1 MNENRFYVYVHTCKE
16 TGEVRYIGKGTDG
29 RYKHKSNRT
38 KEHRE
43 IWDSLH
49 KKILI
54 NNLSSDNASDIEH
67 KLIND
72 AIALGKN
79 LLNKV
84 TAKMDYIDIDYN
96 EMYRLFEYSENSPSG
111 LVAKVDRKQGPKAGE
126 PVGYMSS
133 SGYWKVKHKGR
144 HLFVHRIVFVL
155 ENNITLTKDMVID
168 HIDSVRSNNK
178 ISNLQQITKSENSKK
193 LIDSSRNS
201 SGARGVSWHK
211 NSKTWVAFWNVDRK
225 LQMKAF
231 SPSKKYPNL
240 EYDTAKQMAFNDA
253 VEYRNKMIELHYGQ
267 SSQIGEIP

>member
-84 TAKMDYIDIDYN
+84 TAKSDYKVIDFD
-96 EMYRLFEYSENSPSG
+96 EMSKLFEYSEDSPSC
-111 LVAKVDRKQGPKAGE
+111 LITKVDRKQGPKAGE
-126 PVGYMSS
+126 PVGYISNT
-133 SGYWKVKHKGR
+133 GYWLVKHKGK
-144 HLFVHRIVFVL
+144 HLAIHRIVFTLVHRV
-155 ENNITLTKDMVID
+155 ELTKGMVID
-168 HIDSVRSNNK
+168 HIDSNRANNK
-178 ISNLQQITKSENSKK
+178 ISNLQQTTRSENNKK
-193 LIDSSRNS
+193 ASENTRNT
-201 SGARGVSWHK
+201 SGVKGVSWHK
-211 NSKTWVAFWNVDRK
+211 GSKTWVAFWEVDRK
-225 LQMKAF
+225 LQTKAF
-231 SPSKKYPNL
+231 SPKKYPNL
-240 EYDTAKQMAFNDA
+240 EYDAAKQMAFKDA
-253 VEYRNKMIELHYGQ
+253 VEHRKKMIELHYGQ